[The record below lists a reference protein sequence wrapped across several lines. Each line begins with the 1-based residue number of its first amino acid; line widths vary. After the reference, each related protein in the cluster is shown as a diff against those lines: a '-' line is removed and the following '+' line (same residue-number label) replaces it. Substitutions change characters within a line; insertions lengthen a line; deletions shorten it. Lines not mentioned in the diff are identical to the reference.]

1 MKLLLINANPSKFNP
16 VFPIGLDYI
25 ASELLIHNI
34 DYDFVDLQFI
44 DDNNWEKTIQELLSH
59 NYYSIVGISIRNVMD
74 DVKDGDWYLPT
85 IKKLVNTLRPSINSM
100 TIIALGGSGLSL
112 YPNEVLEYCKGDV
125 AIAGEKEE

>member
-16 VFPIGLDYI
+16 VFPVGLDYI

-85 IKKLVNTLRPSINSM
+85 IKKLVNTLRPSINP
-100 TIIALGGSGLSL
+100 LSISATDG
-112 YPNEVLEYCKGDV
+112 YVNPKP
-125 AIAGEKEE
+125 AAT